1 MSDCVFD
8 YFHYTVVLVLPDS
21 VTDIRAQSSQSSM
34 KDQNIISLN
43 ANDAI
48 FNANTTEFLGIK
60 NMSLTPYRVTEQH
73 LIDHGI
79 LKNVGNVTN
88 NKTFTN
94 TYLSDELLV
103 GRGKGTIETTDG
115 QSIDWISSD
124 LGRPSDDQWVFHG
137 VILFNSTQDES
148 LSFLNNMIGLYNS
161 TSDVKDSESI
171 WLLD

>member
-1 MSDCVFD
+1 MSSFEDDRTLFSMSVCVLD
-8 YFHYTVVLVLPDS
+8 YFSITGALFLVHS
-21 VTDIRAQSSQSSM
+21 VTDIRAQSPQSSM

-103 GRGKGTIETTDG
+103 GRGKGTIETTD
-115 QSIDWISSD
+115 
-124 LGRPSDDQWVFHG
+124 
-137 VILFNSTQDES
+137 
-148 LSFLNNMIGLYNS
+148 
-161 TSDVKDSESI
+161 
-171 WLLD
+171 